1 MNAHKQ
7 SENTVIQNKHLLFF
21 KIQMCSYKSLLELL
35 KWTDGRN
42 LSGEETEM
50 LNALISVLCG
60 D

>member
-1 MNAHKQ
+1 
-7 SENTVIQNKHLLFF
+7 
-21 KIQMCSYKSLLELL
+21 MCSYKSLLELP

-42 LSGEETEM
+42 LSGEKTEM